1 MSCRAA
7 DEGGRGL
14 EARFGNLEVEG
25 MTNTGP
31 KRYSSCHL
39 LVVLG
44 WGRSRMMIYL

>member
-14 EARFGNLEVEG
+14 EARFGSLEVGG

-31 KRYSSCHL
+31 KRCSNCHL
-39 LVVLG
+39 LAVLV
-44 WGRSRMMIYL
+44 WGRSRMMI